1 MRLLVSVANA
11 AETSAALAGGAH
23 VIDAKNPL
31 AGALGAVSADA
42 LREIHA
48 TVAGACLVTAAI
60 GDAADETE
68 VERAAGAFA
77 AAGAALVK
85 VGFAGITSAS
95 RVESLIGA
103 AVRGV
108 RGAGRIRLSACARAA
123 RYGETSPKPGE
134 GGKPDPTRD
143 GTSRGGTSRDGTS
156 RDGTWGPPLGGP
168 IRLRP
173 DLTGVV
179 AVAYADAGRVASLQA
194 GAFVDVA
201 ARAGATGVLLDTADK
216 SGPGLRELMTPI
228 ALARWV
234 AEAHDAGLLVALAGK
249 LTADDLAFVR
259 DAGAD
264 IAGVRGAACE
274 GGRTGRVSS
283 DRVALLRALCNPA
296 KAGSHVR
303 HGVQVESRR

>member
-1 MRLLVSVANA
+1 MRLLVSVANV
-11 AETSAALAGGAH
+11 AEASAALAGGAD

-31 AGALGAVSADA
+31 AGALGAVSADV

-48 TVAGACLVTAAI
+48 TVAGARLVTAAI
-60 GDAADETE
+60 GDAADEAE
-68 VERAAGAFA
+68 VGRAAGAFA

-85 VGFAGITSAS
+85 VGFAGITRAS
-95 RVESLIGA
+95 RVEMLIRA

-108 RGAGRIRLSACARAA
+108 GARA
-123 RYGETSPKPGE
+123 GNGGE
-134 GGKPDPTRD
+134 GGKPEPASER
-143 GTSRGGTSRDGTS
+143 S
-156 RDGTWGPPLGGP
+156 
-168 IRLRP
+168 

-179 AVAYADAGRVASLQA
+179 AVAYADANRAGSLA
-194 GAFVDVA
+194 ACAVVDVA

-216 SGPGLRELMTPI
+216 SGPGLRGLMTPT

-264 IAGVRGAACE
+264 IAGVRGAVCD

-283 DRVALLRALCNPA
+283 TRVALLRELCSPA
-296 KAGSHVR
+296 KAGHYVR
-303 HGVQVESRR
+303 G